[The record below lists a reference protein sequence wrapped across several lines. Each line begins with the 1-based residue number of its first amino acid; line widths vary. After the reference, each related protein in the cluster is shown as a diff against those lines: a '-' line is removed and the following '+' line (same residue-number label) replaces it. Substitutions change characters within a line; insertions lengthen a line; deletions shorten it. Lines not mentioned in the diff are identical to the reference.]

1 MRTFLAAFTA
11 FVVGIVAGT
20 LTTLVYTDCKLRDA
34 AALYESQMREMMRRG
49 ATVKPDGLALLQMNA
64 PFWHKW
70 LVPGM
75 CPRG

>member
-1 MRTFLAAFTA
+1 VRTFLAALTA

-34 AALYESQMREMMRRG
+34 AALYESQMREMTRAD
-49 ATVKPDGLALLQMNA
+49 ATVKRGGFALLQMDA

-75 CPRG
+75 CPGG

>member
-1 MRTFLAAFTA
+1 MRVFLAALAA
-11 FVVGIVAGT
+11 FVLGIVAGT

-34 AALYESQMREMMRRG
+34 AALYESQMREMARRD
-49 ATVKPDGLALLQMNA
+49 ATLRLEGVALLQMNP

-75 CPRG
+75 CPAA